1 MVWIDR
7 GTRSQSAIDFL
18 NASLTKYLKR
28 YLGIPFRS
36 NNKMTHFICQ
46 TEPLLNIITRR
57 AFQKSL
63 SIVLPPSIPP
73 IDFPQIDI
81 PIYEPFKIIP
91 SDFWRGRQIQKIPL
105 NRDFRKKKICLKYST
120 LVIT

>member
-1 MVWIDR
+1 MPP
-7 GTRSQSAIDFL
+7 
-18 NASLTKYLKR
+18 YLKR
-28 YLGIPFRS
+28 YLGIPFLS

-46 TEPLLNIITRR
+46 TEPLLNIITRQ

-105 NRDFRKKKICLKYST
+105 NRDFRKKNMLEVFDSRHYINCNDTSYYVLPKHL
-120 LVIT
+120 